1 MPINPQ
7 IVVPQVQGIQLENP
21 MTFARNAL
29 AMRESQASA
38 AANQLKLI
46 RAEKAANVLAANRDK
61 PVEEIANAL
70 LREGLADEAKGFVD
84 YATSRSQ
91 AGEAARKQEVA
102 GLALLGSEAG
112 AFANDPTSLNK
123 ASIMPW
129 AQNAVRRGLMSQDAL
144 DRFQA
149 MPDDP
154 QQLSVAMRRLQVQAL
169 TPVQQLETSVM
180 EQGLGGESRVLRIPK
195 LGGRAEEVPGSR
207 ERVTASPNRP
217 VTEVKVLPSAKKF
230 SETFGEK
237 AATQFDNLYTK
248 AQSAETNLGLSARL
262 KPLLESEQFIS
273 GTLGNTRLVLAKAL
287 DLPGADDT
295 QAYFSGIAGQVAENI
310 KNFGAGTG
318 LSDKDREFAEK
329 MSGGSIEL
337 TPAAIKRIVSLND
350 RASKIVIDKYNTR
363 RSQLSSKDKE
373 IADYY
378 PEIGTPKTVVR
389 TGKLNGRTVVQ
400 YSDGTLEYGD

>member
-1 MPINPQ
+1 
-7 IVVPQVQGIQLENP
+7 
-21 MTFARNAL
+21 
-29 AMRESQASA
+29 
-38 AANQLKLI
+38 
-46 RAEKAANVLAANRDK
+46 
-61 PVEEIANAL
+61 
-70 LREGLADEAKGFVD
+70 
-84 YATSRSQ
+84 
-91 AGEAARKQEVA
+91 
-102 GLALLGSEAG
+102 
-112 AFANDPTSLNK
+112 
-123 ASIMPW
+123 
-129 AQNAVRRGLMSQDAL
+129 LMSQDAL
-144 DRFQA
+144 ARFEA

-195 LGGRAEEVPGSR
+195 LGGPAEEVPGSR
-207 ERVTASPNRP
+207 AAVTASPNRP

-248 AQSAETNLGLSARL
+248 AQGAENSLGLSSRL
-262 KPLLESEQFIS
+262 KPLLNNPEFIS
-273 GTLGNTRLVLAKAL
+273 GTLGNTRLALAKAL
-287 DLPGADDT
+287 DLPGAEDT
-295 QAYFSGIAGQVAENI
+295 QAYFAGIAGQVAENI

-389 TGKLNGRTVVQ
+389 TGKLNGRTVIQ